1 MSKHLEGVKPFL
13 RELGSLSFQNI
24 WRPPCGKLL
33 SNVSQA
39 YVRKAGD
46 QETSE
51 GAATAWAE

>member
-13 RELGSLSFQNI
+13 RELGSLSFQT
-24 WRPPCGKLL
+24 PPSGKLL